1 MTEEEPSGDGRTPS
15 GDGNEENTMIYG
27 QQSERQTGSVWSIA
41 MTAAMG
47 NGIGPRSIEE
57 TPAPRSAKRWPW
69 SRTAPAG
76 EPMVVAP
83 RT

>member
-1 MTEEEPSGDGRTPS
+1 
-15 GDGNEENTMIYG
+15 MIYG

-83 RT
+83 GA

>member
-1 MTEEEPSGDGRTPS
+1 
-15 GDGNEENTMIYG
+15 MIYG

-57 TPAPRSAKRWPW
+57 SPAPRAEKRWPW
-69 SRTAPAG
+69 SRTAPSG
-76 EPMVVAP
+76 ETMVVAH
-83 RT
+83 RA

>member
-1 MTEEEPSGDGRTPS
+1 
-15 GDGNEENTMIYG
+15 MIYG

-57 TPAPRSAKRWPW
+57 SPAPRSAKRWPW
-69 SRTAPAG
+69 SRTAPAS
-76 EPMVVAP
+76 ESTVVIP
-83 RT
+83 RA